1 MTRILIFGKNGQI
14 GSALPAALRGL
25 GIVNTLG
32 SAELNLRDTDMIR
45 AAIRAYKPDILV
57 NAAAYTA
64 VDKAESEPAL
74 AMQINGTAPGVMAEE
89 ALRLGT
95 VLVHYS
101 TDYVFD
107 GLKATPYV
115 EDDDT
120 NPLSVYGKTKLAG
133 ELAIRATG
141 AAHYILRTSWV
152 YSSGGANFMNTML
165 RLGRDRPELRIVDD
179 QTGAPTWATA
189 IADMTGAIL
198 TYAASHRDDP
208 CHGTYH
214 LTAAG
219 SVTWFGFAQAI
230 FAEAEKTLGL
240 TSPRLIPVTTTEYHT
255 LAQRPANSQLDLGRL
270 QSAFG
275 IQPEPWL
282 CMLEACMRGK
292 TPAG

>member
-25 GIVNTLG
+25 GTVNTLD

-45 AAIRAYKPDILV
+45 AAIRSYKPDILI
-57 NAAAYTA
+57 NAAAYTT

-165 RLGRDRPELRIVDD
+165 RLGRERPELRIVDD
-179 QTGAPTWATA
+179 QTGAPTWATT
-189 IADMTGAIL
+189 IADMTAAIL

-208 CHGTYH
+208 RHGTYH

-255 LAQRPANSQLDLGRL
+255 LAQRPANSRLDLGRL
-270 QSAFG
+270 QAAFG

-282 CMLEACMRGK
+282 RMLEACMRGK
-292 TPAG
+292 PPAG

>member
-1 MTRILIFGKNGQI
+1 MTSILVIGKNGQI
-14 GSALPAALRGL
+14 GSQLPASLHSL
-25 GIVNTLG
+25 GNITSVGRTDL
-32 SAELNLRDTDMIR
+32 ELSDADAIRSLIR
-45 AAIRAYKPDILV
+45 AIKPGVII
-57 NAAAYTA
+57 NAAAYTT
-64 VDKAESEPAL
+64 VDKAESEAQL
-74 AMQINGTAPGVMAEE
+74 AQQINGVAPGIMAEE
-89 ALRLGT
+89 ARRLGSL
-95 VLVHYS
+95 LVHYS

-141 AAHYILRTSWV
+141 AAYYILRTSWV

-179 QTGAPTWATA
+179 QTGAPTWATT
-189 IADMTGAIL
+189 IADMTAAIL

-208 CHGTYH
+208 RHGTYH

-240 TSPRLIPVTTTEYHT
+240 TSPRLIPVTTTQYHT

-282 CMLEACMRGK
+282 RMLEACMRGK